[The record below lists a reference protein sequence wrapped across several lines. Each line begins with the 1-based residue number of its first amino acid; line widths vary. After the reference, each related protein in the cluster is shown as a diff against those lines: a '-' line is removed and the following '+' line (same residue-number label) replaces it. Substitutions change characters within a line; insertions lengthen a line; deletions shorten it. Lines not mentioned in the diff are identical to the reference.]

1 MYNYIIKLGLYIKC
15 SIIITFPLNYEDLSV
30 RIFQLSFSKISSY
43 VDIITFLRNI
53 KFRKKLI
60 NIARIKIAVS
70 SEYFLYILN
79 EKKKLTKCSIFLA
92 Y

>member
-15 SIIITFPLNYEDLSV
+15 SIIITFSLNYEDLSV